1 MTFLINI
8 ILASCLLTQ
17 PKTTKLKPAEGEV
30 MGMDEKK
37 APCYEEELKNIYK
50 EFCYGSDDKENIEY
64 AALQILAVLRTCK
77 IRVGSVRA
85 VFNEVE
91 RKIQQIARV

>member
-1 MTFLINI
+1 
-8 ILASCLLTQ
+8 
-17 PKTTKLKPAEGEV
+17 

-77 IRVGSVRA
+77 IRVGSVEQFLMKLKEKYSKLPEYKKA
-85 VFNEVE
+85 ALNGLLN
-91 RKIQQIARV
+91 

>member
-1 MTFLINI
+1 MW
-8 ILASCLLTQ
+8 
-17 PKTTKLKPAEGEV
+17 
-30 MGMDEKK
+30 MDEKK

-85 VFNEVE
+85 VFDEVE

>member
-1 MTFLINI
+1 
-8 ILASCLLTQ
+8 
-17 PKTTKLKPAEGEV
+17 

-77 IRVGSVRA
+77 IRVGSVN
-85 VFNEVE
+85 V
-91 RKIQQIARV
+91 I

>member
-1 MTFLINI
+1 MEYGLGT
-8 ILASCLLTQ
+8 ILS
-17 PKTTKLKPAEGEV
+17 
-30 MGMDEKK
+30 
-37 APCYEEELKNIYK
+37 NK
-50 EFCYGSDDKENIEY
+50 EYGNDDKENIEY